1 MLRGAPVEVP
11 SSGEP
16 DPLSAVDVLDLNAK
30 VTSERN
36 REGKIMLKF
45 RNPASARNTPGQGT
59 LEKPFLT
66 PPPQKTGIH
75 LGLKDMY
82 KLVSLLSPIQTPYI
96 HIAGTNG
103 KGSVS
108 AMIDSCAI
116 TAGLRTGRY
125 NSPFL
130 ITPRDAILIDGQPTS
145 QPVYDEHR
153 QMVKQLVMENHL
165 QNSEFEI
172 ETATAFSI
180 FANADPPLD
189 LLFIECGMGGLRD
202 ATNVLDKS
210 RQICSILTVVDMD
223 HQKFLGDTIEAI
235 ATDKLGI
242 TTHGGHLVV
251 SKQIYPSVLDIV
263 RRHAREVGYSYERA
277 DDGLSLELALA
288 GRHQQEN
295 AATAVAALNHIRSD
309 SRALQIQPHAQVITA
324 STIHLGLQRTQW
336 RGRCSWIKLAGS
348 AIGATGDLPLLV
360 DGAHNESAA
369 TSLMN
374 YIDSIRTDEPII
386 FLIGLSHSPPK
397 TPLSV
402 LRPMLTRIRRTD
414 KVLPVQFST
423 PVAGMPWISN
433 VPAVDIHA
441 AVIACGLSKD
451 QLLDSQLATTPT
463 LREGLQSAVHEQNW
477 GFAVVTGSLYLVAD
491 AYRLAGE

>member
-1 MLRGAPVEVP
+1 MGEAESDSPRPPSVVDTANGKADKVNERSQGEKVILRF
-11 SSGEP
+11 
-16 DPLSAVDVLDLNAK
+16 K
-30 VTSERN
+30 
-36 REGKIMLKF
+36 
-45 RNPASARNTPGQGT
+45 NPASHRNGPSEGTP
-59 LEKPFLT
+59 EKPYVS
-66 PPPQKTGIH
+66 PPAEKTGIH
-75 LGLKDMY
+75 LGLKDMHS
-82 KLVSLLSPIQTPYI
+82 LVSLLEPLRTPYI

-116 TAGLRTGRY
+116 SAGLRTGRY
-125 NSPFL
+125 NSPHL
-130 ITPRDAILIDGQPTS
+130 IVPRDAILLNGHPVS
-145 QPVYDEHR
+145 QDIYDHHR
-153 QMVKQLVMENHL
+153 HIVKRTITDHHL

-180 FANADPPLD
+180 FANAEPPLD
-189 LLFIECGMGGLRD
+189 LLLVECGMGGLRD

-242 TTHGGHLVV
+242 TTSGGHLVV
-251 SKQIYPSVLDIV
+251 SKQIHHAVIDIV
-263 RRHAREVGYSYERA
+263 RQRAKEIGFSYEFA
-277 DDGLSLELALA
+277 DNGLSLEIALP

-295 AATAVAALNHIRSD
+295 ASTAVAALKHIQS
-309 SRALQIQPHAQVITA
+309 SPQALQIQPRAGIIGQSAIQ
-324 STIHLGLQRTQW
+324 LGLQRTQW
-336 RGRCSWIKLAGS
+336 RGRCSWIKLPGPTV
-348 AIGATGDLPLLV
+348 GATGEIPLLV

-374 YIDSIRTDEPII
+374 YIDSIRTDEPVVFIV
-386 FLIGLSHSPPK
+386 GLSHSPPK

-402 LRPMLTRIRRTD
+402 LRPILSRIRRTD
-414 KVLPVQFST
+414 MVLPVQFST

-433 VPAVDIHA
+433 VPGLDIQA
-441 AVIACGLSKD
+441 AAIASGLSKD
-451 QLLDSQLATTPT
+451 QILGSHLARTCK
-463 LREGLQSAVHEQNW
+463 LQEGLGLAVKAQKW
-477 GFAVVTGSLYLVAD
+477 GFVVVTGSLYLVAD